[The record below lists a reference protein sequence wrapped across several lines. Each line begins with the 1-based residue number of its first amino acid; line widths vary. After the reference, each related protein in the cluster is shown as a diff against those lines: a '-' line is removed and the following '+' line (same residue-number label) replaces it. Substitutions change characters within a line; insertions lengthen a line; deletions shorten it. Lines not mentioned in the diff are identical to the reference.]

1 MRLYIGLLH
10 YPVRN
15 KHGHRIAS
23 AVTTLD
29 IHDMARLARTY
40 EVKKFY
46 VVTPLEDQQGLVA
59 RILSHWTEGY
69 GATYNCHRKDA
80 MGLVAV
86 SNSLEHAAQEITLA
100 EGERPLLIATDA
112 SWHEDKRISY
122 DGLRALIH
130 GEQKAVSLLF
140 GTAWGLAPAVYGC
153 ADFILDPICGRGSYN
168 HLSVRSAAAIILD
181 RLAGGA

>member
-15 KHGHRIAS
+15 KNGCRIAS

-40 EVKKFY
+40 EVRKFF
-46 VVTPLEDQQGLVA
+46 VVTPLEDQKCLVE
-59 RILSHWTEGY
+59 RIRTHWTEGY
-69 GATYNCHRKDA
+69 GATYNRHRRDA

-86 SNSLEHAAQEITLA
+86 SDSLEQAAQEMTRS
-100 EGERPLLIATDA
+100 EGERPLLVATDA
-112 SWHEDKRISY
+112 SWHEERRISY
-122 DGLRALIH
+122 EGLRTLIH
-130 GEQKAVSLLF
+130 GEQKVVSLLF

-153 ADFILDPICGRGSYN
+153 VDFVLDPICGRGDYN

-181 RLAGGA
+181 RVAGGA

>member
-15 KHGHRIAS
+15 KNGHRIAS

-40 EVKKFY
+40 EVRKFF
-46 VVTPLEDQQGLVA
+46 VVTPLEDQQDLVGKL
-59 RILSHWTEGY
+59 RRHWTEGY
-69 GATYNCHRKDA
+69 GATYNPHRKDA

-86 SNSLEHAAQEITLA
+86 SDSFEQAAREMA
-100 EGERPLLIATDA
+100 RSEGERPLLVATDA

-122 DGLRALIH
+122 GGLRALIH
-130 GEQKAVSLLF
+130 EERKVVGLLF
-140 GTAWGLAPAVYGC
+140 GTAWGLAPEVYDC
-153 ADFILDPICGRGSYN
+153 ADFILDPICGRGDYN